1 MAVLISLFS
10 AGVKMP
16 ALFNL
21 VRWRTPILMASVSM
35 SLTVAMVSAFSCW
48 EWGFLAAFFA
58 AVALR

>member
-1 MAVLISLFS
+1 
-10 AGVKMP
+10 MP

-35 SLTVAMVSAFSCW
+35 SLTVAIVSAFACW